1 MDKESKINGEAENI
15 YKENIDEISTNNST
29 INNHMDTSSSY
40 GNTEKINTPYFGNG
54 TISDVSNISSF
65 SNDVKKNDTHL
76 LIISYSIILA
86 ILSLFLVCAFF
97 YVSKKKLYEK
107 EKDRYIKEKSSTSS
121 CRSLTRSEYYD
132 SLSHSYSNTALFS
145 SRSNSNRPSTTNL
158 SSLSRESNYTINIT
172 NNDININTINNYNHI
187 NNYNYIKNYNNINNY
202 NNGINNYY
210 YNYNKSNKISNK
222 INNNNIINQN
232 IINSSVNDY
241 PQLNKYSSSIEKINN
256 ETLTPFSLSRYPNSL
271 KYSKINYHQ
280 YPIKNE
286 YNYYNTY
293 KSNETDKSILIPKA
307 VITTNGKFL
316 LSNKEDYNTL

>member
-1 MDKESKINGEAENI
+1 MDKESKINGEAEII
-15 YKENIDEISTNNST
+15 YKENTDEISTNNST

-158 SSLSRESNYTINIT
+158 SSL
-172 NNDININTINNYNHI
+172 
-187 NNYNYIKNYNNINNY
+187 K
-202 NNGINNYY
+202 
-210 YNYNKSNKISNK
+210 
-222 INNNNIINQN
+222 
-232 IINSSVNDY
+232 
-241 PQLNKYSSSIEKINN
+241 KINN
-256 ETLTPFSLSRYPNSL
+256 ETLTSFSLSRYPNSL